1 MDNLDY
7 LRNQLQLGQG
17 GGIYFNDGRITPEP
31 DSATLFVG
39 LGGTGADALLRIKN
53 QVRSRMKLPK
63 TDDGFWAADVPQN
76 IAFLEL
82 DTDEKVSRKTYGCA
96 RFDESGSDYASLS
109 VTNLADVIR
118 EAREGKIPYTEWL
131 DKEVTPVQGADGAGG
146 IRQMGRLML
155 FRSISSVL
163 SKLNAALDKLFQ
175 GVVPAPKKFY
185 VFLVAGI
192 AGGTGSG
199 TFLDMAYI
207 IQRAVDL
214 KHYIKPKML
223 GYLVLSDLFD
233 QGNPNMLKSNCFAA
247 LKELDYWMS
256 VREHEDAF
264 RQRYTGDFD
273 LNISNH
279 PFDFCHLITSKDM
292 AGNTYTYSGAIDV
305 IAQNVFA
312 YIAEDGYHNAAG
324 NSTFDQMYSN
334 ITRSIVTSTAS
345 APIPGNYGYLSVGA
359 AMVRI
364 PYMEISTL
372 FGARMFQ
379 LLKPC
384 IERRP
389 TQKDCNQVERDCG
402 CGEQALLDK
411 VSENNGPYPSLVKCK
426 YKDIWNPQEDR
437 AWGMVYNW
445 LAECQTNMA
454 RIAGNMAAE
463 VEGKLRTVFQ
473 EAMKDPRRGPCWVSG
488 LLDSNIN
495 FSLVHTLETQKARY
509 NALESQCTSDAAK
522 AKREL
527 DQAKFDGG
535 NAGVGQRGHY
545 VEIYLKHLKEY
556 ADNNIAAHQYEYL
569 AKTASRLIDRLEIY
583 QKRIFKPLKDSLIV
597 LGEVFDSNFQKL
609 QAEHIHGTPDP
620 ALLVRPLEFED
631 KNRQIMETA
640 YRSAAAGFFA
650 DMAANLKR
658 WVGRDWVTLADNSA
672 GRTDI
677 SGEIS
682 RYVEGKFKQLTDET
696 VEKLLNNQL
705 APGEQLSNAVMR
717 IYKRLQG
724 QASPMFSQTGLYTAD
739 DKQYFSFVSV
749 PSNCPN
755 VLTVSLNRTTNT
767 GVLLTVAPKN
777 ANLKESSEL
786 DKIYWVTVLSGLPLY
801 AFADLQEMEI
811 RYENMMG
818 DKNSRAGIH
827 LIADWKD
834 TMASPLME
842 AAWTTNYS
850 CASTKFRNDKVRKAF
865 DLCLRE
871 DILSCDMVHNQLVL
885 KQAQSAPNFE
895 ALYGSPAER
904 MKGINQQRDQVW
916 SAGTELKLDALGLF
930 KKSGNGF
937 DEKTLAE
944 NVEENTLRFYSK
956 CEALLKQAEILQ
968 TVLDK
973 RQRLEAIRDYLRAY
987 ARGLIKTIGLTT
999 KLFRSKLDAMP
1010 IQLFDAT
1017 TDNREYAD
1025 YQMFVRFLEV
1035 YPEVKQELQ
1044 ERYSGEF
1051 IPDLLQSPEQ
1061 MQHVQNLLLTLS
1073 GSCEEERSKAA
1084 AAVKDLSKASPAYAQ
1099 MQDTVAFYQDL
1110 KDWCADELQLLRSS
1124 DRTPGTGGVKAPGE
1138 APAGAVKA
1146 SAETAAGWTCPECGK
1161 TGIDPDFRFCPKC
1174 GTPRQDENGPWTCPK
1189 CGKTDI
1195 DPDSNFCPKCGT
1207 PRPKKI
1213 DGPWTCP
1220 SCGKAD
1226 IDPDFGFCPN
1236 CGTKKN

>member
-1 MDNLDY
+1 MDNLQY
-7 LRNQLQLGQG
+7 LKQQLQLGQG
-17 GGIYFNDGRITPEP
+17 GGIYFDGGRILPEQ
-31 DSATLFVG
+31 DSAILFVG

-82 DTDEKVSRKTYGCA
+82 DTDATVQNRSYGCA

-109 VTNLADVIR
+109 VADMNAVIR
-118 EAREGKIPYTEWL
+118 EAREGNIPYTEWL
-131 DKEVTPVQGADGAGG
+131 DREVTPVQGAEGAGG

-155 FRSISSVL
+155 FWNISGVL
-163 SKLNAALDKLFQ
+163 TKLNAALDKLFL

-207 IQRAVDL
+207 LQRAVEL
-214 KHYIKPKML
+214 KHYVTPKML
-223 GYLVLSDLFD
+223 GYLVLSDLYN
-233 QGNPNMLKSNCFAA
+233 QGDPNMLKANCFAA

-264 RQRYTGDFD
+264 QQRYTGDFN
-273 LNISNH
+273 LNIAKN
-279 PFDFCHLITSKDM
+279 PFDYCHLITSKDM
-292 AGNTYTYSGAIDV
+292 AGNTYTYSSAMDV
-305 IAQNVFA
+305 IAQNIFA
-312 YIAEDGYHNAAG
+312 YIAEDGNHDAQG
-324 NSTFDQMYSN
+324 NSTFDSMYSN
-334 ITRSIVTSTAS
+334 ITRQIVTSTAR

-379 LLKPC
+379 LLRPC

-389 TQKDCNQVERDCG
+389 TQQQCDKVERDCG
-402 CGEQALLDK
+402 SGEQALLDK
-411 VSENNGPYPSLVKCK
+411 VSEKNAPYPNLSKCK

-437 AWGMVYNW
+437 AWGMVYRW

-473 EAMKDPRRGPCWVSG
+473 EAIKDVKRGPCWVSG

-509 NALESQCTSDAAK
+509 NALESQCSSDSAK
-522 AKREL
+522 AKRDL
-527 DQAKFDGG
+527 DQTKFDGG
-535 NAGVGQRGHY
+535 AGKNKGQY
-545 VEIYLKHLKEY
+545 TEEYLKHLKEY

-569 AKTASRLIDRLEIY
+569 AKTASRLIDRLKIY
-583 QKRIFKPLKDSLIV
+583 QERIFKPLKDSLAA

-609 QAEHIHGTPDP
+609 QAEHIHGTTDP

-631 KNRQIMETA
+631 KNKQQMEAA
-640 YRSAAAGFFA
+640 YRTAATDFFA
-650 DMAANLKR
+650 DLAANLKR

-696 VEKLLNNQL
+696 VEKLLNDQL

-717 IYKRLQG
+717 IYQRLQG
-724 QASPMFSQTGLYTAD
+724 QASPMFSKTGLYTAEGA
-739 DKQYFSFVSV
+739 QSFSFVSV
-749 PSNCPN
+749 PNNCPN
-755 VLTVSLNRTTNT
+755 VLAVSLDRNTGT
-767 GVLLTVAPKN
+767 GVLPTVAGN
-777 ANLKESSEL
+777 QANLKVSAEQ
-786 DKIYWVTVLSGLPLY
+786 DKIYWVTVLSCLPLY

-811 RYENMMG
+811 RYEGMMG
-818 DKNSRAGIH
+818 DRASRAGMH
-827 LIADWKD
+827 LIAGWRD

-842 AAWTTNYS
+842 PAWTTTYR
-850 CASTKFRNDKVRKAF
+850 CEATKRRNEKVREAF
-865 DLCLRE
+865 RLCLRE
-871 DILSCDMVHNQLVL
+871 DILSFDMQHNQMVL
-885 KQAQSAPNFE
+885 KQAKTAPNFE

-904 MKGINQQRDQVW
+904 MRRINQQRDQVW
-916 SAGTELKLDALGLF
+916 NAGTELKLDALGQY
-930 KKSGNGF
+930 KKPANGF
-937 DEKTLAE
+937 DEVTLAE

-956 CEALLKQAEILQ
+956 CEALLKQADILQ

-987 ARGLIKTIGLTT
+987 ARGLIKTVGLTT

-1025 YQMFVRFLEV
+1025 YQMSVRFLEV
-1035 YPEVKQELQ
+1035 YPELKQELQ
-1044 ERYSGEF
+1044 ERYSEEF

-1061 MQHVQNLLLTLS
+1061 MQHAQNLLLTLS
-1073 GSCEEERSKAA
+1073 GSCDEERSKAT

-1110 KDWCADELQLLRSS
+1110 RDWCADELQLLRSS
-1124 DRTPGTGGVKAPGE
+1124 DRTSGTGGVKAP
-1138 APAGAVKA
+1138 V
-1146 SAETAAGWTCPECGK
+1146 ETAAAWTCPKCGK
-1161 TGIDPDFRFCPKC
+1161 TGIDPDSNFCPKC
-1174 GTPRQDENGPWTCPK
+1174 GTPRQDENSPWTCPK
-1189 CGKTDI
+1189 CGKTVI